1 MRNATRV
8 KNADLRVIE
17 NYNELI
23 DLDPTTP
30 LHFHNFGRHLL
41 PQLLS
46 DYATLDREVARMRD
60 EMHNIWGSG
69 AYAWMYMDA

>member
-30 LHFHNFGRHLL
+30 LHFRNFGCHLL
-41 PQLLS
+41 PQLLGDFAS
-46 DYATLDREVARMRD
+46 LER
-60 EMHNIWGSG
+60 
-69 AYAWMYMDA
+69 